1 MPDIFIESNPTE
13 ERLEQLGVRSWP
25 IWSKEASE
33 FPWTYNEPETC
44 YLVFILKRP
53 FFLLAA
59 SVFTII
65 RQRIDIRLLII
76 A

>member
-33 FPWTYNEPETC
+33 FPWTYNEPEWLRQSSQLFVNVLI
-44 YLVFILKRP
+44 Y
-53 FFLLAA
+53 A
-59 SVFTII
+59 SS
-65 RQRIDIRLLII
+65 
-76 A
+76 